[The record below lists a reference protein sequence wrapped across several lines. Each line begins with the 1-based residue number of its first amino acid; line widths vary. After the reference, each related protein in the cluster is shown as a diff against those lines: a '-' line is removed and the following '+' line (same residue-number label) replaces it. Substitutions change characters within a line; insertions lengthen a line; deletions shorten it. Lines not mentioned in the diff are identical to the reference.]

1 MTTRRIS
8 LEGLMNMGETKYY
21 SRKWL
26 NKKTG
31 TAFIECSSECE
42 LSSYKDFS
50 FKISDCNKSVTI
62 DLSFHDK
69 KGKAERLNKVSLIID
84 ELTAFK
90 AAMEKVEV
98 KK

>member
-1 MTTRRIS
+1 
-8 LEGLMNMGETKYY
+8 
-21 SRKWL
+21 
-26 NKKTG
+26 
-31 TAFIECSSECE
+31 
-42 LSSYKDFS
+42 
-50 FKISDCNKSVTI
+50 VTI